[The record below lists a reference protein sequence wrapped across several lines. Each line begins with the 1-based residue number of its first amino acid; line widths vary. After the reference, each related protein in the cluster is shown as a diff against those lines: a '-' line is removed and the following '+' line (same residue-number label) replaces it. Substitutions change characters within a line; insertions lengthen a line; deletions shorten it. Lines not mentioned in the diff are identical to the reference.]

1 MKERTC
7 QRCGEETAAAAVL
20 YVGRPVDD
28 DGSYDLRPVEV
39 AYCRPCLRRL
49 NRFWLLFSPVM
60 ALLFSLGAALTVGM
74 LEVEGAWTALAVMS
88 AGALG
93 FGTVLIVQLLRRR
106 RLEREPTAFY
116 KAAWLRRHAGED
128 LAAFTPEEL
137 AARTGAKKPPEG

>member
-7 QRCGEETAAAAVL
+7 QRCGEGTAPTAVL

-28 DGSYDLRPVEV
+28 GGSYDLRPVEV
-39 AYCRPCLRRL
+39 AFCRPCLRRL
-49 NRFWLLFSPVM
+49 NRFWLIFSPVM
-60 ALLFSLGAALTVGM
+60 VLLFALGAALTAGM
-74 LEVEGAWTALAVMS
+74 LEVQGAWAALAVMS

-93 FGTVLIVQLLRRR
+93 FGTVLIAQLLRRR

-116 KAAWLRRHAGED
+116 KAAWLHRHAGEG

-137 AARTGAKKPPEG
+137 AARTGTNRPSEG